1 MEDHLHHLQ
10 TVLLRLREAGLSAKP
25 SKCQYGMQQCV
36 YLGFIVGGGVV
47 KPEVDKLMAIQ
58 QLPIPVVKCDVRAFL
73 GITGYYRKFIANY
86 ANVAAPLT
94 DLTRKS
100 SPNKVIW
107 TEKCAQAWQSLKDR
121 LCSSPVLKSPDLAS
135 EFILQTDASDRGVG
149 AVLSQK
155 DDNGEDHPVAYFSK
169 KLLARELWCST
180 VEKECL
186 AIRLAANIFRVYLLG
201 RPFKIQ
207 TDHRA
212 LQWLDRLKDS
222 NPRLARWSLALQPYQ
237 FTVEHRAGRLNG
249 NADALSR
256 AAAN

>member
-1 MEDHLHHLQ
+1 M
-10 TVLLRLREAGLSAKP
+10 
-25 SKCQYGMQQCV
+25 
-36 YLGFIVGGGVV
+36 FI
-47 KPEVDKLMAIQ
+47 
-58 QLPIPVVKCDVRAFL
+58 
-73 GITGYYRKFIANY
+73 TS
-86 ANVAAPLT
+86 T
-94 DLTRKS
+94 
-100 SPNKVIW
+100 
-107 TEKCAQAWQSLKDR
+107 
-121 LCSSPVLKSPDLAS
+121 KSPDLAS

-169 KLLARELWCST
+169 KLLARELRYST

-186 AIRLAANIFRVYLLG
+186 AIRLAANTFRVYLLG

>member
-1 MEDHLHHLQ
+1 MGRLSPPSSNS
-10 TVLLRLREAGLSAKP
+10 LLRLREAGLTGKP
-25 SKCQYGMQQCV
+25 SKCEFGMQQCV

-47 KPEVDKLMAIQ
+47 KPEIVKLMAIQ
-58 QLPIPVVKCDVRAFL
+58 QLTIPTVKHDVRTFL
-73 GITGYYRKFIANY
+73 GIPGYYRKFIANY

-121 LCSSPVLKSPDLAS
+121 LCSSPVLKSPDLSS
-135 EFILQTDASDRGVG
+135 EFILQTDASVHGIG

-169 KLLARELWCST
+169 KLLAREFQYST

-186 AIRLAANIFRVYLLG
+186 VIRPATNTF
-201 RPFKIQ
+201 
-207 TDHRA
+207 
-212 LQWLDRLKDS
+212 
-222 NPRLARWSLALQPYQ
+222 
-237 FTVEHRAGRLNG
+237 
-249 NADALSR
+249 
-256 AAAN
+256 